1 MNSTEK
7 QPASRRP
14 IKIGDAI
21 NLALEMAENNQ
32 NPTYGIPS
40 GLPSLD
46 RLTRGWREGEL
57 IIIGARPTNGKSALA
72 LTMAR
77 NAAVDF
83 DVPTAYFS
91 MEISV
96 TQLTDRLIVS
106 ESGVPMEK
114 LRGMDKMEEPDW
126 QQVEASVSKLAKA
139 PLYIDDSLGIIMGEL
154 RERIKDLVLHHGVKL
169 IFIDCFQLLLPD
181 APRSSSSYR
190 KERKEELCLIKEMA
204 LEFKV
209 PIIVLSQVGKPKR
222 RNYYGPVY
230 AELDTL
236 CPYADEYA
244 DKIILLHR
252 PGMFGIDPDFSEDGT
267 DSLRLFLIK
276 NNSGST
282 GIIDFRF
289 DRNRLRVTDPEEDRF
304 GSVMSY
310 SFDDSEADPF

>member
-1 MNSTEK
+1 M
-7 QPASRRP
+7 
-14 IKIGDAI
+14 
-21 NLALEMAENNQ
+21 
-32 NPTYGIPS
+32 
-40 GLPSLD
+40 
-46 RLTRGWREGEL
+46 
-57 IIIGARPTNGKSALA
+57 
-72 LTMAR
+72 
-77 NAAVDF
+77 
-83 DVPTAYFS
+83 
-91 MEISV
+91 
-96 TQLTDRLIVS
+96 
-106 ESGVPMEK
+106 
-114 LRGMDKMEEPDW
+114 
-126 QQVEASVSKLAKA
+126 
-139 PLYIDDSLGIIMGEL
+139 LYIDDSLGIIMGEL

-169 IFIDCFQLLLPD
+169 VFIDCFQLLLPD

-190 KERKEELCLIKEMA
+190 KERKEELCLVKEMA

-230 AELDTL
+230 VELDTL

-252 PGMFGIDPDFSEDGT
+252 PGMFGIDPDFCEDGT